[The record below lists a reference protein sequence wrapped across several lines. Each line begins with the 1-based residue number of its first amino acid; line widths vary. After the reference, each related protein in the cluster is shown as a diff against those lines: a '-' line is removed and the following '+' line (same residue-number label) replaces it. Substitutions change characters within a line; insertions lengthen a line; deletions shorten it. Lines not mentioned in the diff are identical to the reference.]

1 MLSGAW
7 ITIKFDRGH
16 AKSVT
21 HLGLKG
27 VEQKDDKAWQ
37 GGTVELQNTFLWLKS
52 PVKNLFI
59 LMEEGNWCSR

>member
-37 GGTVELQNTFLWLKS
+37 GGRAAKLIFVIKKS
-52 PVKNLFI
+52 
-59 LMEEGNWCSR
+59 S